1 MHAVPDDLGLDR
13 TVEQLVRRARRGDEA
28 ASESELEQAVRTA
41 LIEAC
46 EAELGRMDA
55 AASEGADTDDAAGRQ
70 AMALTY
76 REGKKALL
84 SQSVEVLR
92 RGVDGEGE
100 AAATSVVLTAERRA
114 ELLSPLKR

>member
-55 AASEGADTDDAAGRQ
+55 AALEGADTDDSAGRQ

-92 RGVDGEGE
+92 RGVD
-100 AAATSVVLTAERRA
+100 APATSVVLTAERRA